1 MKSCYSVVKK
11 VAGYTVD
18 VLEERQD
25 KVMENLQI
33 NKSKYLAMYKLVLK
47 LYNVRRILVNKFLI
61 FCM

>member
-1 MKSCYSVVKK
+1 MKYCHSVVKK

-33 NKSKYLAMYKLVLK
+33 NKSKYCAILVLR
-47 LYNVRRILVNKFLI
+47 LYIAKSLFIKKFLV
-61 FCM
+61 FCV